1 MKKWLY
7 FLTLGLLIISCGK
20 EELVFTT
27 KTYEKKS
34 TVLCKD
40 TCTSVK
46 VSIPVASNVK
56 VVADSINNK
65 IFSVA
70 KEIIY
75 FGEKPYTST
84 SYEGLLAS
92 FIGSYEQLHKDFP
105 DYSIPW
111 KATVEGNILHQSEEV
126 LNIKIDHY
134 SFTGGAHGYGGL
146 RSILIDPKTGRSLH
160 NTDLFTDVKAFEKL
174 AEQKFRKQFAIA
186 DKEPINSKGMM
197 FEEEKF
203 QLPANIFFTKKGL
216 LLYYNQYEIA
226 SYAEG
231 AIEIVIPYNDL
242 KDLLKIK

>member
-1 MKKWLY
+1 MKKWLC
-7 FLTLGLLIISCGK
+7 FLTLGFLIISCGK
-20 EELVFTT
+20 EELIFTN

-34 TVLCKD
+34 NVLCKD
-40 TCTSVK
+40 SCTSVK

-56 VVADSINNK
+56 VVADSVNKK

-84 SYEGLLAS
+84 NYEGLLTSFIAS
-92 FIGSYEQLHKDFP
+92 FEQLQKDFP
-105 DYSIPW
+105 DFSVPW
-111 KATVEGNILHQSEEV
+111 KATVEGNITHQSEEV
-126 LNIKIDHY
+126 LNVKIAHY
-134 SFTGGAHGYGGL
+134 AFTGGAHGFGGL
-146 RSILIDPKTGRSLH
+146 RSVLIDPKTGRSLH
-160 NTDLFTDVKAFEKL
+160 NSDLFTDVKAFEKL
-174 AEQKFRKQFAIA
+174 AEQKFRAQFKIS

-197 FEEEKF
+197 FEGEKF

-231 AIEIVIPYNDL
+231 PIEIVIPYNEAE
-242 KDLLKIK
+242 KLLKLK